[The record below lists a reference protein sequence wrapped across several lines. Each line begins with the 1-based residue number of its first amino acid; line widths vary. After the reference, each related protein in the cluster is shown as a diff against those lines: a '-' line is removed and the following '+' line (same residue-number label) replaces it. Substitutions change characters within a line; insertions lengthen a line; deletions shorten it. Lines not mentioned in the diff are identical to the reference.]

1 MAAVCLGDGPEW
13 LSQLLDSMLWRLA
26 LFSIFSLP
34 KLSVNFLWSKNEWKQ
49 IVYLRNYNNF
59 FFGQVAKPRVGE
71 SHPAQ
76 VRADVTVNLSVRP
89 QVKKEWEGDYKSKYK
104 FNFPFNKNLKKSICI
119 LLLWKRSLLGN
130 LQFLELVLNRDEFW
144 LYFDLDILICFVLV
158 ELYYMSIVSEEQQI
172 MITLN

>member
-1 MAAVCLGDGPEW
+1 MI
-13 LSQLLDSMLWRLA
+13 
-26 LFSIFSLP
+26 LF
-34 KLSVNFLWSKNEWKQ
+34 W
-49 IVYLRNYNNF
+49 
-59 FFGQVAKPRVGE
+59 QVAKPRVGE

-104 FNFPFNKNLKKSICI
+104 FNFPLNKNLKKSICI
-119 LLLWKRSLLGN
+119 LLLWKQSLLGN
-130 LQFLELVLNRDEFW
+130 LQFLELVLNRDGFW

-158 ELYYMSIVSEEQQI
+158 ELYYMSIVHVSEEQQI

>member
-1 MAAVCLGDGPEW
+1 MY
-13 LSQLLDSMLWRLA
+13 
-26 LFSIFSLP
+26 
-34 KLSVNFLWSKNEWKQ
+34 FLWSKNELKQ
-49 IVYLRNYNNF
+49 IVYLRNDNDF
-59 FFGQVAKPRVGE
+59 FWQVAKPRVGE

-104 FNFPFNKNLKKSICI
+104 FNFPLNKNLKKSICI

-130 LQFLELVLNRDEFW
+130 LKFLELVLNRDGFW

-158 ELYYMSIVSEEQQI
+158 ELYYMSIVHVSEEQQI